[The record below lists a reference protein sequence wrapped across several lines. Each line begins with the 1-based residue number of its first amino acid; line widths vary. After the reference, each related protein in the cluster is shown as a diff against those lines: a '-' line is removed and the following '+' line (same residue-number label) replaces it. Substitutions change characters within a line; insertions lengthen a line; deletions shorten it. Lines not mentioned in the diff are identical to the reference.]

1 MLSNDWFAGES
12 ESDKGRIITRGRMFA
27 ENGNTSRTHEIAWW
41 PYLQW

>member
-27 ENGNTSRTHEIAWW
+27 ENGNTSGVFLSLIHI
-41 PYLQW
+41 